1 MNFKFEIQKI
11 FLGAALSY
19 TNAADAVALSNKFQD
34 DWNQK

>member
-1 MNFKFEIQKI
+1 MELKFEMQRI

-19 TNAADAVALSNKFQD
+19 TNAADAVALFNKFQD